1 METELTFDNNID
13 NRDLNK
19 DLTMYYININ
29 DIQYISPCYSS
40 VKYQYGFNFATK
52 YRQYQIMGSYLS
64 DASWLAL
71 DMALN
76 AIRNKLLEAVEKPS
90 SLNIPFYLN
99 YSDIQYTWIELDDIN
114 THKEGLLTVKIW

>member
-1 METELTFDNNID
+1 MEETGLTFDNID

-19 DLTMYYININ
+19 DLTMYYINIS

-40 VKYQYGFNFATK
+40 VKYQYGFNFGTK

-71 DMALN
+71 DRALN
-76 AIRNKLLEAVEKPS
+76 AIRNKLLDAIEKPS
-90 SLNIPFYLN
+90 SLKVPFYLN
-99 YSDIQYTWIELDDIN
+99 YSDIQYTWIEMDDIN
-114 THKEGLLTVKIW
+114 THKDGLLTVKIW

>member
-1 METELTFDNNID
+1 METELTFDNIVD
-13 NRDLNK
+13 SMDLNK

-90 SLNIPFYLN
+90 SLKIPFYLN

>member
-1 METELTFDNNID
+1 METGLTFDNIVD
-13 NRDLNK
+13 SRDLNK

-90 SLNIPFYLN
+90 SLKIPFYLN